1 MMVVYR
7 KEDRYIDI
15 DIDLDLDVCS
25 RAGERII
32 KATVRSIV

>member
-1 MMVVYR
+1 MVVYR

-15 DIDLDLDVCS
+15 DIDLDACS